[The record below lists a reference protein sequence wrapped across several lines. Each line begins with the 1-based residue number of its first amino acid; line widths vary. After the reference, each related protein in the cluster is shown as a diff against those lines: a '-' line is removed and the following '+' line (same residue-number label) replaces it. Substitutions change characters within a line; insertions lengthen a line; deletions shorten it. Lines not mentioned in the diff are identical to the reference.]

1 MSNEPISFKKLNA
14 CEDDGIVSWEQ
25 RTADWDSHIS
35 CVLWPGPGSDNYSNL
50 LQEPVG
56 TNYANYEVLSM
67 QSIFFWIFLNIFP
80 PLWTV
85 ENVSCGMLIMQI
97 YLQLSTDWILIIVSC
112 IHTSCLC
119 VLRGISNCSIGCVW
133 RCSLQDGAMCQTAR
147 KIMTRMCWKKLC
159 TVWWVLLCPGM
170 TGTVG
175 ARR

>member
-1 MSNEPISFKKLNA
+1 M
-14 CEDDGIVSWEQ
+14 
-25 RTADWDSHIS
+25 
-35 CVLWPGPGSDNYSNL
+35 
-50 LQEPVG
+50 G
-56 TNYANYEVLSM
+56 TNYANYEELSM

-159 TVWWVLLCPGM
+159 TVWWVLQCRGM
-170 TGTVG
+170 IGTVCRSQTMVRWYSVTLEPWVNTGRGG
-175 ARR
+175 AGQLHTSLNNASTV